1 MDELLEILR
10 DIQPDVDYEHCE
22 TLIDDG
28 YIDSFALISLIT
40 SINRV
45 FDAEITAEHIVPENF
60 NSARAIMDL
69 IQRLAAE

>member
-10 DIQPDVDYEHCE
+10 DIQPDVDYEHCV

-28 YIDSFALISLIT
+28 HIDSFALISLIT

-45 FDAEITAEHIVPENF
+45 FDAEITAEDIVPENF

-69 IQRLAAE
+69 IQRLSAE